1 MDDYTPSTEQ
11 VREATRSPRAHQPR
25 RTALVGMCLLGRIS
39 SRRRSATGVV
49 TASRAAACAL
59 PSTERESEPMMR
71 EFTDDDLAGHDA
83 EVREQTLDAL
93 RPEYSDLIPTI
104 QARLN
109 Q

>member
-1 MDDYTPSTEQ
+1 MDDFTPTTED
-11 VREATRSPRAHQPR
+11 VRLIWIVSQTGCTARAEFDR
-25 RTALVGMCLLGRIS
+25 WL
-39 SRRRSATGVV
+39 
-49 TASRAAACAL
+49 AA
-59 PSTERESEPMMR
+59 
-71 EFTDDDLAGHDA
+71 HDA